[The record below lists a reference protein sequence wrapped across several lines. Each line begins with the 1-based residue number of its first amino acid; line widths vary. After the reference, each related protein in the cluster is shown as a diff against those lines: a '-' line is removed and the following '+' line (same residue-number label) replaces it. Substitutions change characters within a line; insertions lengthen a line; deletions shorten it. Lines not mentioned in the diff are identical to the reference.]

1 MKNVSISL
9 TDRHAA
15 EIELEFASGDYASV
29 SEVVRAALRE
39 FLGRGAPDPGPEQI
53 DRDIARYLAE
63 HAAGVPL
70 IDADTAQARI
80 RGQRKE

>member
-15 EIELEFASGDYASV
+15 EIELEIASGDYASV

-39 FLGRGAPDPGPEQI
+39 FLARAPDPGPEQI
-53 DRDIARYLAE
+53 DRDIAHYLAE
-63 HAAGVPL
+63 RAAGVPL
-70 IDADTAQARI
+70 VEAETARRRI
-80 RGQRKE
+80 LAQLGE